1 MMMDLSVLLPSCLR
15 RRALLGLVCWCCC
28 NSVLWA
34 QDSAMVSVDSLE
46 TTETVQTDSIV
57 AAARPLPA
65 PMMTAD
71 CKPVLRPKDVL
82 VPVVITGLA
91 ALYVQ
96 NHGWFAQQKREVQK
110 GLSAEGRHHLRA
122 DEVLQ
127 FAPMAT
133 TWGLRL
139 AGVKGKTNLKNAW
152 AS

>member
-1 MMMDLSVLLPSCLR
+1 MDLSVLLPSCLR
-15 RRALLGLVCWCCC
+15 RRVLLGLVCWCCC

-57 AAARPLPA
+57 AATRPLPDS
-65 PMMTAD
+65 MVTAD

-96 NHGWFAQQKREVQK
+96 NHGWFAQQKRE
-110 GLSAEGRHHLRA
+110 EIGRAH
-122 DEVLQ
+122 V
-127 FAPMAT
+127 
-133 TWGLRL
+133 
-139 AGVKGKTNLKNAW
+139 
-152 AS
+152 

>member
-1 MMMDLSVLLPSCLR
+1 
-15 RRALLGLVCWCCC
+15 
-28 NSVLWA
+28 
-34 QDSAMVSVDSLE
+34 MVSVDSLE

-57 AAARPLPA
+57 AATRPLPA

-133 TWGLRL
+133 TRGLR
-139 AGVKGKTNLKNAW
+139 
-152 AS
+152 

>member
-1 MMMDLSVLLPSCLR
+1 MDLSVLLPSCLR
-15 RRALLGLVCWCCC
+15 RRVLLGLVCWCCC

-57 AAARPLPA
+57 AATRPLPA

-96 NHGWFAQQKREVQK
+96 NHHHLECIKSLFCVQK
-110 GLSAEGRHHLRA
+110 YENFLIIKNFLLTLHPNLDKYQAA
-122 DEVLQ
+122 C
-127 FAPMAT
+127 
-133 TWGLRL
+133 RL
-139 AGVKGKTNLKNAW
+139 LE
-152 AS
+152 